1 MKRALA
7 PLLARP
13 LARWPAPLL
22 AGALAVTLALAPVS
36 ARAGQ
41 DEAELKAAFIHRF
54 AQLTQWPPPPLRE
67 FTYCVAGDAALQE
80 ALRAMV
86 QRAGGAIPT
95 RLQTLGEPQR
105 ASQCQL
111 LVLGGSERG
120 QLRRWLEAL
129 GDDPVLVV
137 GDSAE
142 SFRNGAVIG
151 LVIEPNGLAFRINQ
165 TAARRR
171 GLALSYQMLKLA
183 REVK

>member
-1 MKRALA
+1 MKRLLAPSPAIAPAIALA
-7 PLLARP
+7 AALA
-13 LARWPAPLL
+13 LVLTPAP
-22 AGALAVTLALAPVS
+22 V
-36 ARAGQ
+36 RAGQ

-95 RLQTLGEPQR
+95 RLQALAEPQR
-105 ASQCQL
+105 AAQCQL
-111 LVLGGSERG
+111 LVLGGSARG
-120 QLRRWLEAL
+120 QLRRWREAL

-165 TAARRR
+165 TEARRR